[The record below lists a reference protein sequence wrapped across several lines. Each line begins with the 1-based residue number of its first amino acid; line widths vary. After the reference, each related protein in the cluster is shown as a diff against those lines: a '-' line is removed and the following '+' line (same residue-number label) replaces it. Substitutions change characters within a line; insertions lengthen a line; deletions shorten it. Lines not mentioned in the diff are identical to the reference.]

1 MMRNNIRES
10 AFEGNFEVSNLLYS
24 NSEIIA
30 MTAPFS
36 KNFKDTYKKAF
47 DYYIQGKWQAARVE
61 FENTIGILD
70 KIDPTLKDNLSIN
83 LLKYMQSFNY
93 EAPKDWEGYKDC
105 DE

>member
-47 DYYIQGKWQAARVE
+47 DYYVQGKW
-61 FENTIGILD
+61 
-70 KIDPTLKDNLSIN
+70 
-83 LLKYMQSFNY
+83 
-93 EAPKDWEGYKDC
+93 
-105 DE
+105 